1 MEEKLKTNVEVLESG
16 VTKLTVT
23 IEAADVDARIKKTY
37 KDFGKKYR
45 FPGFRPGHVPRQI
58 IDANIGKESIVA
70 SVAEDLLNET
80 FPLAVD
86 EADLVM
92 ISQPKFSE
100 GQGIVEEGKDYVYSV
115 EFEVKPALEL
125 SDYSPVHVEIPFK
138 TASEAEIDEQIAAL
152 GNYYYDY
159 KNAPANTKVKA
170 DSAVEL
176 AIKAVDD
183 KGEDIASL
191 STEERLYELGQSLF
205 PAAFDAE
212 LVGCK
217 KGESKH
223 FEIEVDSNPCMLTS
237 ILKGKT
243 EKVVFDVEV
252 KAVKKKIT
260 PEFTDEWVKENLGFA
275 DVAELRSKMGEQIES
290 QKGDMIPRIMENN
303 ALYELQ
309 KRLQGEA
316 PAAMCEDAER
326 DLLQSFFEQLQRQ
339 GATLDAYLA
348 AQNLTADQFK
358 DDVKLQAADTVK
370 QNLALDAYARHNG
383 IEVSD
388 EEVVNEFKTSGA
400 KDADK
405 LYEDWKKQGRLH
417 IVREG
422 ILRGKALEA
431 LLKEADIEEVEAPK
445 QEEEEKKPAK
455 KASSKKSSKKKEAAE
470 EEAPAAADAE

>member
-16 VTKLTVT
+16 ATKLTVT
-23 IEAADVDARIKKTY
+23 VEAADVDARIKKTY
-37 KDFGKKYR
+37 KDFGQKYR

-58 IDANIGKESIVA
+58 IDANIGKESILS

-100 GQGIVEEGKDYVYSV
+100 GQGLVEEGSDYVYSV
-115 EFEVKPALEL
+115 EVEVKPELEL
-125 SDYSPVHVEIPFK
+125 SDYSPVHIEIPFK
-138 TASEAEIDEQIAAL
+138 AASETEIDEQIEAL

-170 DSAVEL
+170 DSAVDL
-176 AIKAVDD
+176 SIKAVDD
-183 KGEDIASL
+183 KGEEIASL
-191 STEERLYELGQSLF
+191 SADERLYELGQNLY

-217 KGESKH
+217 KGEAKH
-223 FEIEVDSNPCMLTS
+223 FEIEVASNPCMLTS
-237 ILKGKT
+237 ILKDKT

-252 KAVKKKIT
+252 KAVKKKIV

-275 DVAELRSKMGEQIES
+275 DAAELRTKMGEQIEA

-358 DDVKLQAADTVK
+358 DDVKAQAADTVK

-383 IEVSD
+383 IEVTD

-405 LYEDWKKQGRLH
+405 LYKDWKKQGRLH

-431 LLKEADIEEVEAPK
+431 LLKEAEIEEVEAPK
-445 QEEEEKKPAK
+445 QAEEEKKPTK
-455 KASSKKSSKKKEAAE
+455 KASAKKSTKKKA
-470 EEAPAAADAE
+470 EAPKEDSTQADAE